1 MVRMNKNQKSN
12 ILYLIFNPLLSQK
25 MAKTGI
31 PDFSKNI
38 LLPEK
43 RK

>member
-1 MVRMNKNQKSN
+1 M
-12 ILYLIFNPLLSQK
+12 FDPFFSQK